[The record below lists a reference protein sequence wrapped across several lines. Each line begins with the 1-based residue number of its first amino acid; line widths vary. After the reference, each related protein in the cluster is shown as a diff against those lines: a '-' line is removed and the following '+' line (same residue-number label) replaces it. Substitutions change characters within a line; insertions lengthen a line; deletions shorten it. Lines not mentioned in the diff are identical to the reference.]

1 MKVYNDLEFN
11 TILNSVAAL
20 TQSSVVAEAILDT
33 LPTTDLDRANKLLT
47 QTGDAVNVLASHRPS
62 LAFEDVELILS
73 KANVGAVLTL
83 KELLS
88 VTEHI
93 RALRSL
99 KNNVESMDEC
109 DSLKDI
115 TAYARVCDELE
126 YAIDRAIENES
137 DLKDDASEKLYG
149 IRRAIIRANARL
161 KEKLDGFTK
170 QNNISKYLQDNIV
183 TMRGGRYV
191 LPVRND
197 CRGNVK
203 GLVHDVSSTGA
214 TVFIEP
220 FAVVEANNEIITLKT
235 EEAMR

>member
-11 TILNSVAAL
+11 TILKSVAAL
-20 TQSSVVAEAILDT
+20 AQSSVVAEAILDT
-33 LPTTDLDRANKLLT
+33 LPTTDLDKANKLLT

-62 LAFEDVELILS
+62 LAFEDIELLLS
-73 KANVGAVLTL
+73 KAKVGAVLTP

-99 KNNVESMDEC
+99 KNNVESMDGC

-126 YAIDRAIENES
+126 YSIDRAIENET
-137 DLKDDASEKLYG
+137 DVKDNASEKLYS

-161 KEKLDGFTK
+161 K
-170 QNNISKYLQDNIV
+170 
-183 TMRGGRYV
+183 
-191 LPVRND
+191 
-197 CRGNVK
+197 
-203 GLVHDVSSTGA
+203 
-214 TVFIEP
+214 
-220 FAVVEANNEIITLKT
+220 
-235 EEAMR
+235 